1 MTKTLSILGS
11 TGSIGVQALD
21 VCETLGIRVTS
32 LAAYR
37 STALLEQQA
46 RKFHVKTV
54 AVVDET
60 AARDLKIRLGD
71 TDVRV
76 LPGMDGVCACAA
88 DEDADTVLNSVVGM
102 AGLRPTLTA
111 IEANKTIA
119 LANKE
124 TLVAGG
130 ALVTEAAKQHGV
142 AVLPVDSEHSAIFQC
157 LQGLHDKAEL
167 KSIILTASGGPFF
180 GKTRAAL
187 EHVTVA
193 QALNHPNWSMG
204 AKITVDSATMMN
216 KGLEIIEASW
226 LFAVDPKD
234 IEVVVHPQ
242 SAVHSAVEF
251 ADGSII
257 AQIGAPDMRLP
268 IAYALS
274 YPERLESPGKRFSF
288 TDLASMT
295 FERPDLDTF
304 KCLKLAYEAI
314 EKGGSYPA
322 VLNCSNEEAVAA
334 FLAGRIRFVQIADC
348 VEYAL
353 DSHDGADIRTVEDIF
368 EVEKTSRSS
377 VRSYIN
383 NLT

>member
-216 KGLEIIEASW
+216 KGLEVIEAVW
-226 LFAVDPKD
+226 LFGLPQDK
-234 IEVVVHPQ
+234 IEVVVHR
-242 SAVHSAVEF
+242 E
-251 ADGSII
+251 SII
-257 AQIGAPDMRLP
+257 HSLIECTDHAVLAQLGVPDMRVP
-268 IAYALS
+268 IQYALT
-274 YPERLESPGKRFSF
+274 YPARVPSAVRHLS
-288 TDLASMT
+288 LADCKT
-295 FERPDLDTF
+295 LHFDRPDEETF
-304 KCLKLAYEAI
+304 RCLALCRAAIHRGGTAPAIANGANEA
-314 EKGGSYPA
+314 A
-322 VLNCSNEEAVAA
+322 NAL
-334 FLAGRIRFVQIADC
+334 FRAGRLRFLQIAEL
-348 VEYAL
+348 VEAAL
-353 DSHDGADIRTVEDIF
+353 ANVPFDEAKTLGDVLAADAAARAYV
-368 EVEKTSRSS
+368 KAHA
-377 VRSYIN
+377 
-383 NLT
+383 